1 MGFLYVFCS
10 LFFYVYSYGSLIIES
25 PGEVCEVFAYRPVG
39 VGLLQVSVLCIVACK
54 IEGELKMAISS
65 LEQRT
70 GMKVRMNGKPYD
82 VYIRQQW
89 DEYGMKKE
97 LEKQQRVS
105 TSVQYVG

>member
-1 MGFLYVFCS
+1 
-10 LFFYVYSYGSLIIES
+10 
-25 PGEVCEVFAYRPVG
+25 
-39 VGLLQVSVLCIVACK
+39 
-54 IEGELKMAISS
+54 
-65 LEQRT
+65 
-70 GMKVRMNGKPYD
+70 MKVRMNGKPYD